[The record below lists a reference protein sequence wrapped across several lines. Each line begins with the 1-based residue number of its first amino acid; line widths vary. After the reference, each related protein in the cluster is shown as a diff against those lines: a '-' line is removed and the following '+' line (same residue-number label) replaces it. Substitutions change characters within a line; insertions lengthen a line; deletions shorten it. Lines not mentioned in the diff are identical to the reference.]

1 MGGWSTV
8 EQVPIAARDGD
19 QVTAAGPIAFGLV
32 GGLASAGDD
41 VIADLCESDLSFVVT
56 ADAVIRGTRAR
67 YAALHRRLGALP
79 VQPLVGEGEARG
91 GRRAAVPP
99 GFAAA
104 WSGLGVQQLAEP
116 VPWRALDLRAGGAPW
131 RVLVVDVDQER
142 LGPAF
147 DEQLFW
153 LPKVLAEGHGPVLVL
168 ANGPVGTLTEPGPSE
183 GAGRV
188 HDVIE
193 RHTDPSRLVLYAATG
208 GGAPEIELPGG
219 PWGEAWIGAGRA
231 VVPVNELRR
240 FDTEIAL
247 ESGFDAALVR
257 WFSIG
262 GDAEPLREGG
272 NFDPQRYPV
281 AGWWRIEL
289 DGDRLNAA
297 FRMNGAQGWDTVYQ
311 ASWSSDRG
319 WRPAP

>member
-1 MGGWSTV
+1 
-8 EQVPIAARDGD
+8 
-19 QVTAAGPIAFGLV
+19 
-32 GGLASAGDD
+32 
-41 VIADLCESDLSFVVT
+41 
-56 ADAVIRGTRAR
+56 
-67 YAALHRRLGALP
+67 
-79 VQPLVGEGEARG
+79 
-91 GRRAAVPP
+91 
-99 GFAAA
+99 
-104 WSGLGVQQLAEP
+104 
-116 VPWRALDLRAGGAPW
+116 
-131 RVLVVDVDQER
+131 
-142 LGPAF
+142 
-147 DEQLFW
+147 
-153 LPKVLAEGHGPVLVL
+153 
-168 ANGPVGTLTEPGPSE
+168 
-183 GAGRV
+183 
-188 HDVIE
+188 
-193 RHTDPSRLVLYAATG
+193 VLYAATG